1 MSDIIMKEIETE
13 QELKSVLEMCYK
25 YLGTEN
31 EELYGYDVW
40 HKRFIEGLQ
49 PLVFAVK
56 DEKIVSAVLGRAENE
71 ESLVIGFVAC
81 HEDYRKQGITKGLLD
96 YFEDLARKR
105 GFKYITLG
113 SKEDGF
119 YKKCGYNVIFE
130 VNNQNIFQK
139 IL

>member
-81 HEDYRKQGITKGLLD
+81 HEDYRKKGITKGLLD